1 MFLIYMPLNISYLEI
16 RDNSKNIIDY
26 YYVGILNYKF
36 NKFSLEHFIHT
47 TYNNEMYK
55 EDIKIYDNK
64 SVFSIWNNNIINQI
78 KKMLENIPNIS
89 NTDIEKEAYEH
100 TKKVIKWIELKEEQY
115 NDKKYH
121 FVFITHFNI

>member
-1 MFLIYMPLNISYLEI
+1 MPLNISYLEI
-16 RDNSKNIIDY
+16 RDDNKNIIEY

-47 TYNNEMYK
+47 TCNNEMYK
-55 EDIKIYDNK
+55 EDINIYDNK

-78 KKMLENIPNIS
+78 KKMLENIPL
-89 NTDIEKEAYEH
+89 TDIEKEAYEH
-100 TKKVIKWIELKEEQY
+100 THQLVKWIEVKEKKY

-121 FVFITHFNI
+121 FVFITHYNI